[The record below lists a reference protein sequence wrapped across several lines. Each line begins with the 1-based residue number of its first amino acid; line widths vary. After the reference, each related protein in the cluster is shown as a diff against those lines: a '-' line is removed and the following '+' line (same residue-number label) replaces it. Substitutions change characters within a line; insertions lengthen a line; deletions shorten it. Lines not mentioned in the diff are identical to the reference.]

1 MHEVLEPNKLSAY
14 TVLGVSYIVKY
25 LFYNFIGTILNVQ
38 FGSGDLEEIASSKG
52 IKTDENDINFNF
64 L

>member
-14 TVLGVSYIVKY
+14 TVFGVSYVVKY
-25 LFYNFIGTILNVQ
+25 LSYYFIGTILNVQ
-38 FGSGDLEEIASSKG
+38 VGRGDLEEIASSKG

>member
-14 TVLGVSYIVKY
+14 TVLGVSYVVKY
-25 LFYNFIGTILNVQ
+25 LFYYFIGTILNVQ
-38 FGSGDLEEIASSKG
+38 FGRGDLEEIASSKG
-52 IKTDENDINFNF
+52 IKTDENDINYNF